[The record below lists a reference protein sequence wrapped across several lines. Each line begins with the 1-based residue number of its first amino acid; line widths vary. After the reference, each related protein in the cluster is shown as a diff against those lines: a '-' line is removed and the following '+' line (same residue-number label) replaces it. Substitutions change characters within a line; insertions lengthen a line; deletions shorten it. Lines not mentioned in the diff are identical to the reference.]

1 MGVCHGQ
8 GTPELRQLLAFKNA
22 LTLGSVRIDKRDRC
36 DWRWLAG
43 VKKEAVKEEEEEE
56 EGQELVEDLTERSLS
71 SYRGTSLIR
80 KRPTL

>member
-1 MGVCHGQ
+1 M
-8 GTPELRQLLAFKNA
+8 
-22 LTLGSVRIDKRDRC
+22 
-36 DWRWLAG
+36 AG
-43 VKKEAVKEEEEEE
+43 VKKEAVEEEEEEE